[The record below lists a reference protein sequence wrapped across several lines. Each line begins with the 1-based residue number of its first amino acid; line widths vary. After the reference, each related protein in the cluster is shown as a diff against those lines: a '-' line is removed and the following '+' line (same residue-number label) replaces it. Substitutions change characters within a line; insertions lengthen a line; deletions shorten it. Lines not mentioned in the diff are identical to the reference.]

1 MTEIGHII
9 VETQFRKI
17 HYANAN
23 SLKITKGNS
32 LILLN
37 IKKKHL
43 GIFDKYSDVVE
54 ELAVYAPGE
63 WILAYKSG
71 QEIL

>member
-1 MTEIGHII
+1 MVFLSII
-9 VETQFRKI
+9 ILKCSV
-17 HYANAN
+17 N
-23 SLKITKGNS
+23 SLWYSFEKITTGNS

-63 WILAYKSG
+63 WIVAYKSG